1 MTVLISGSSH
11 AQICQVT
18 ITHVI
23 NGNQVQYFGTSPDSP
38 ATWSWFF
45 NGGTPM
51 TSTQQNP
58 VVTYAVPG
66 TYIGAVSVTGGPNNC
81 SAALSTDRDTVVIT
95 ATGIEENALQPVFG
109 IRQGATGREFIVES
123 DRSRFLTVRL
133 YEISG
138 RDAGI
143 IFEGEVQ
150 RGLNHYQMEKEVLS
164 NSVYL
169 LEARSA
175 GERSVCRYI
184 PVKP

>member
-1 MTVLISGSSH
+1 
-11 AQICQVT
+11 
-18 ITHVI
+18 
-23 NGNQVQYFGTSPDSP
+23 
-38 ATWSWFF
+38 
-45 NGGTPM
+45 M
-51 TSTQQNP
+51 TSSQQNP
-58 VVTYAVPG
+58 VVTYAVPD
-66 TYIGAVSVTGGPNNC
+66 TYIAAVSVTGGPNNC

-109 IRQGATGREFIVES
+109 IRQGASGKNFIIDS
-123 DRSRFLTVRL
+123 DRSRFITVRL

-143 IFEGEVQ
+143 VFEGEVD
-150 RGLNHYQMEKEVLS
+150 RGANHLLVEAGGLS